1 MKKFFGTGV
10 ALITPFTAT
19 GTVDYK
25 ALKKVLQHTAK
36 GVDYYVVMGTT
47 GESATLSA
55 QEKKEVL
62 QFVIANN
69 PKNLP
74 IVYGIGGNNTK
85 EVVDTIK
92 VTNFKGVD
100 ALLSVSPYYNKPSQ
114 EGIYQHFSHVA
125 MTSPVPVILYNV
137 PGRTASNISA
147 ETTLRLVA
155 HKNIIGIKEASGNLE
170 QCMRI
175 LEVTKRL
182 KTDFMVISGDD
193 MLTVPLYSLGAKG
206 VISVLANAYPDI
218 FKKMKDHSFA
228 GDFKK
233 ASSEQFKLLDIN
245 GPMYEEGNPVG
256 LKQLM
261 ADLKLCTNNVRLPLV
276 PASQGLKKKIKE
288 ATSPVYWVYP
298 LPGTWSTKRDPKRKK

>member
-19 GTVDYK
+19 GNVDYK

-55 QEKKEVL
+55 QEKKDVL
-62 QFVIANN
+62 QFVIDNN
-69 PKNLP
+69 PKKLP

-92 VTNFKGVD
+92 ATNFKGVD

-114 EGIYQHFSHVA
+114 EGIYQHFKAVSDA
-125 MTSPVPVILYNV
+125 SPVPVILYNV
-137 PGRTASNISA
+137 PGRTASNLTA
-147 ETTLRLVA
+147 ETTLRLAA
-155 HKNIIGIKEASGNLE
+155 HKNIFAVKEASGNVE

-175 LEVTKRL
+175 AKAMP
-182 KTDFMVISGDD
+182 KDFMLISGDD
-193 MLTVPLYSLGAKG
+193 LLTVPLYSVGAKG
-206 VISVLANAYPDI
+206 VISVLANAYPVV
-218 FKKMKDHSFA
+218 FKKMKDHAFA
-228 GDFKK
+228 GDFAK
-233 ASSEQFKLLDIN
+233 ASQEQFKILEIN

-256 LKQLM
+256 VKQVM
-261 ADLKLCTNNVRLPLV
+261 ADMGICSNNVRLPLV
-276 PASQGLKKKIKE
+276 PASEALKKRISAAK
-288 ATSPVYWVYP
+288 
-298 LPGTWSTKRDPKRKK
+298 L